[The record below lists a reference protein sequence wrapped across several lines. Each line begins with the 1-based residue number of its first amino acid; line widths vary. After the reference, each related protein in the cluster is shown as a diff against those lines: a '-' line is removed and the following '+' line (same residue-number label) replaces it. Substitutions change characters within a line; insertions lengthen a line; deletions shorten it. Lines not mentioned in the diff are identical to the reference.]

1 MTERQPTQEDAPEA
15 EVFLSYSHEDREAAQ
30 QLAEALAQQGLVVW
44 WDRTIRAGQ
53 DYENEI
59 VRALHN
65 SHCVIVIWTR
75 QSVRS
80 DWVKEEAS
88 YARTQ
93 GKLIPVLLDD
103 AEIPVPFTLI
113 ETVKLKQ
120 RDGAFD
126 VKGLRALVNGITGTQ
141 ANQTELQSESADA
154 GTSSRLRAL
163 VESWTWILL
172 PSLLVGAIAL
182 ILMGWRVP
190 TRVRVDV
197 TASGARLEGNQK
209 SQHTLFSS
217 IRLRSLSVRGL
228 RAVTLPISS
237 VAIANPNDYNVTN
250 DSYGAKDWVGVS
262 SGPTLDL
269 SSQTVG
275 LANSSAGQLTLH
287 SDSESQKSMM
297 VDKISA
303 VGTEIRLMSLGEGEI
318 RLKLVGARISGA
330 LMLPNAFTLDTQYLV
345 KDGSPFPYPG
355 PTQRLRL
362 NVMPENNSAQY
373 SGDGSLLFDFE
384 LGQSG
389 DHSGP
394 LISSFP
400 IDRIEF
406 EGEARDASTI
416 SGQGSI
422 SYPECPRTAPVMLQA
437 NDVLTLQDLN
447 EFYLRE
453 VALTEPATSKLCGHS
468 RLSQLC

>member
-1 MTERQPTQEDAPEA
+1 
-15 EVFLSYSHEDREAAQ
+15 
-30 QLAEALAQQGLVVW
+30 
-44 WDRTIRAGQ
+44 
-53 DYENEI
+53 
-59 VRALHN
+59 
-65 SHCVIVIWTR
+65 
-75 QSVRS
+75 
-80 DWVKEEAS
+80 
-88 YARTQ
+88 
-93 GKLIPVLLDD
+93 
-103 AEIPVPFTLI
+103 
-113 ETVKLKQ
+113 
-120 RDGAFD
+120 
-126 VKGLRALVNGITGTQ
+126 
-141 ANQTELQSESADA
+141 
-154 GTSSRLRAL
+154 
-163 VESWTWILL
+163 
-172 PSLLVGAIAL
+172 
-182 ILMGWRVP
+182 
-190 TRVRVDV
+190 
-197 TASGARLEGNQK
+197 
-209 SQHTLFSS
+209 
-217 IRLRSLSVRGL
+217 
-228 RAVTLPISS
+228 
-237 VAIANPNDYNVTN
+237 
-250 DSYGAKDWVGVS
+250 
-262 SGPTLDL
+262 
-269 SSQTVG
+269 
-275 LANSSAGQLTLH
+275 
-287 SDSESQKSMM
+287 MM

-453 VALTEPATSKLCGHS
+453 VALTEPATSLRIKADGIAGQIMSGSNGALQDR
-468 RLSQLC
+468 RLTRFDLLWNNQRLVALFTALSWLVATSLALRKYLKESSGE